1 MKIRL
6 RSQKPTPA
14 PAPFREYNAYMFF
27 SFLMQLCFF
36 LMCSPRRKKNENR
49 AGTSGWYAFFC
60 CCFGSRGG
68 LAGPQ
73 RPLSGSSILVAPRWF
88 TIFEVRGLI
97 RMQST
102 TRVSGLH
109 SPLWPPVCPPAV
121 QQLQCL
127 ALTWLNLGAPGD
139 SEPRGAG
146 TTHLCFDCIFL
157 LLYLYLLLSVA

>member
-1 MKIRL
+1 MRL
-6 RSQKPTPA
+6 CFCFDVFAQKKKKRKPGRH
-14 PAPFREYNAYMFF
+14 FWVV
-27 SFLMQLCFF
+27 CFF
-36 LMCSPRRKKNENR
+36 LLLFWLSRRLGWPAASSQR
-49 AGTSGWYAFFC
+49 A
-60 CCFGSRGG
+60 
-68 LAGPQ
+68 
-73 RPLSGSSILVAPRWF
+73 SILVAPRRF
-88 TIFEVRGLI
+88 TVFEVRGLI

-121 QQLQCL
+121 QQLHCL

-146 TTHLCFDCIFL
+146 TTHLCFDCIFP